1 MVLYNI
7 LGNRRKYYSLK
18 TILYEKMKIAVES
31 SSEESDNSDH
41 ETKGSNGDDDSNNSN
56 YCEE

>member
-31 SSEESDNSDH
+31 SSEESDKLRSGSNSD
-41 ETKGSNGDDDSNNSN
+41 KDSDNSN
-56 YCEE
+56 YYKE